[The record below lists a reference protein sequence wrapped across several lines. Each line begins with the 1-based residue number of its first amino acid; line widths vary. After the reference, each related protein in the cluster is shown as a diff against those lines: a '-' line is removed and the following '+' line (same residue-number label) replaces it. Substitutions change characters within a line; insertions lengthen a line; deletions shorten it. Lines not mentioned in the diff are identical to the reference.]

1 MIPLAPDVSSANRS
15 AGASGQNTKPT
26 TKGMVLVCNGHRI
39 DFLQSNARDPARWA
53 LALTNFTVQVP
64 GDAAAQAAVA
74 EAMQLGVFGP
84 LDAHPPPQQQKPDE
98 SDDDADAEP
107 DLEMQPTAP
116 PISAAPLPTASS
128 GLDVE
133 NSRKRQGERQ
143 QQSVVNGSPAKRPRL
158 SNGYEHGVDTATT
171 PMELDGQDH
180 QSDNHAY
187 PSPLEGEQV
196 PTPLPRTDG
205 PEQGTQVDK
214 VEELACETTFIP
226 LGSGLDDAPGALSR
240 VNSDSAPVLLHCQW
254 HPRDPSLL
262 AAAGT
267 DALARIWNIS
277 RGAAADPASEDHVN
291 GIVPDF
297 HDLVED
303 DIPPKATVT
312 AMAWNWDGSAI
323 AVATDSDSKARLTL
337 WTPDGSHIHHFEV
350 AEPPI
355 IKLRWSPRSTAIL
368 AIAPDSGGT
377 LITVYHSH
385 TLNSLTY
392 FLPNHDLNA
401 EPLDAAWTSDTEFLL
416 CGGDLLVLLRYS
428 EKEISDMQRFETR
441 EGDTL
446 THVQYDSRC
455 FLAATGGEKG
465 FVDVSTSCLSS
476 FLFLTSAVDMGQ
488 FWETPFDTSPLRCG
502 NCASFPAGAVAW
514 A

>member
-1 MIPLAPDVSSANRS
+1 
-15 AGASGQNTKPT
+15 
-26 TKGMVLVCNGHRI
+26 MVLVCNGHRI